1 MSTISLT
8 LILIILTVGISWYA
22 WQNPS
27 LFDKWVMNPV
37 RVSKYNEYY
46 RFITSGFI
54 HADIGHLIFNMFSL
68 YFFGEAMEMFLGQIF
83 GSNGAFYYLAL
94 YIARDYCIRNSYFSE
109 TPQKQQLQI
118 ARSIG
123 RRLSPFIRL
132 YPLSS
137 SSKSMPCTSR
147 FVFQDLF
154 LGLFT
159 WPIRFMNPARWVVGS
174 IMMLTIYGAIFG
186 ILFMAVL
193 LPASVPN
200 FLNKLPLGG
209 CFKTFRI
216 IPILTFHHFLLTNH
230 E

>member
-1 MSTISLT
+1 MSSISLT
-8 LILIILTVGISWYA
+8 LILIIITVGISWYA

-27 LFDKWVMNPV
+27 LFDKWLMNPV

-94 YIARDYCIRNSYFSE
+94 YIVGIVVSEIPTFLKHRTNSSYKSLGASGGVSALLFAFILLAPLQKVCLYFAICIPGFIFGAIYMAYSFYESR
-109 TPQKQQLQI
+109 KMG
-118 ARSIG
+118 G
-123 RRLSPFIRL
+123 R
-132 YPLSS
+132 
-137 SSKSMPCTSR
+137 
-147 FVFQDLF
+147 VNHD
-154 LGLFT
+154 
-159 WPIRFMNPARWVVGS
+159 AH
-174 IMMLTIYGAIFG
+174 IYGAIFG

-200 FLNKLPLGG
+200 FFEQIASWRL
-209 CFKTFRI
+209 F
-216 IPILTFHHFLLTNH
+216 
-230 E
+230 

>member
-1 MSTISLT
+1 MSSLSLT
-8 LILIILTVGISWYA
+8 LILIIITVGISWYA

-27 LFDKWVMNPV
+27 LFDKWLMNPV

-94 YIARDYCIRNSYFSE
+94 YIVGIVVSEIPTFLKHRTNSSYKSLGASGGVSALLFAFILLAPLQKVCLYFAICIPGFIFGAIYMAYSFYESR
-109 TPQKQQLQI
+109 KMG
-118 ARSIG
+118 G
-123 RRLSPFIRL
+123 R
-132 YPLSS
+132 
-137 SSKSMPCTSR
+137 
-147 FVFQDLF
+147 VNHD
-154 LGLFT
+154 
-159 WPIRFMNPARWVVGS
+159 AH
-174 IMMLTIYGAIFG
+174 IYGAIFG

-200 FLNKLPLGG
+200 FFEQIASWRL
-209 CFKTFRI
+209 F
-216 IPILTFHHFLLTNH
+216 
-230 E
+230 